1 MVRLEICRQGKVLT
15 QKATK
20 RIRTYLKGCGKSLI
34 DFKQEKHDFL

>member
-1 MVRLEICRQGKVLT
+1 MVRLERCRQGKALT

-20 RIRTYLKGCGKSLI
+20 RNWTYLKGRGKSLI